1 MMQLSKLYTTN
12 NDTLELPK
20 YGKIL
25 IDGDYMQFD
34 RNDENYV
41 YGFIGKNVRKYR
53 KAKGLTQAKLAE
65 KANYSKQFISNIENN
80 VHQTFS
86 IGTLWRLSLILGVD
100 MYKLCIEEKK
110 EQEYEEMY

>member
-1 MMQLSKLYTTN
+1 
-12 NDTLELPK
+12 
-20 YGKIL
+20 
-25 IDGDYMQFD
+25 MQFD

-41 YGFIGKNVRKYR
+41 YGFIGKNIRKYR
-53 KAKGLTQAKLAE
+53 KTKGLTQAKLAE